1 MNILSFTTTT
11 STMSVSVSVNGR
23 TVGEYTTFLK
33 QTHSQRLMPAIDSLL
48 KETGIKAGDL
58 DAIAAA
64 KGPGSYTGVRIAIT
78 TAKTL
83 AWSLEIPVYGISSL
97 NLLAEQAKLFNGWIV
112 PFIDAR
118 RDHVYSGVYY
128 AKNGVCRMVAPDG
141 VLDVPAWLEKLEALD
156 GPVLLIGEEADK
168 HKERVL
174 AARAD
179 VQFASAEQSVP
190 RASSLAAVAEQNEI
204 LSVHAH
210 ELVPEYAQLAEAEKK
225 WLEAGGGSRP

>member
-11 STMSVSVSVNGR
+11 STMSAAVSVNGR

-48 KETGIKAGDL
+48 KETGVKAGDL

-64 KGPGSYTGVRIAIT
+64 KGPGSYTGVRISVT

-83 AWSLEIPVYGISSL
+83 AWSLQIPVYGISSL
-97 NLLAEQAKLFNGWIV
+97 HLLAEQAKLFSGWIV

-118 RDHVYSGVYY
+118 RDHVYTGIYY
-128 AKNGVCRMVAPDG
+128 AENGICRRMEADG
-141 VLDVPAWLEKLEALD
+141 VLDVPAWIEKLQTLE

-168 HKERVL
+168 HKERIM
-174 AARAD
+174 ADCPD

-190 RASSLAAVAEQNEI
+190 RASSLAAIAEQHED
-204 LSVHAH
+204 LAVHAH